1 MNNKENKVFMEGC
14 TDQELAIKIA
24 EIVVDILKPL
34 LPEKYDP
41 LLSRKDA
48 AAMLNISTQTL
59 DKRAKAGLIQDV
71 RIGKKIQFKTSEI
84 KRAML
89 ELRKY
94 YI

>member
-24 EIVVDILKPL
+24 EMVVDILKPL
-34 LPEKYDP
+34 LPEKSDT

-59 DKRAKAGLIQDV
+59 DKRAKAGLIQEV

-89 ELRKY
+89 VIRKY
-94 YI
+94 RI